1 MLLDLNKRKV
11 KNKPGTSTYQDVSC
25 FIRKRM
31 KAAREVWRTGAML
44 NHRGWNG
51 TRWRQKDLPT
61 AMDPHQNR
69 STQDFSHQSCFI
81 KDSNANILTE
91 RTAVHNGLN
100 IAKTWATSSWRQMLA
115 SSKTTKLEAV
125 KTYQYNGK
133 RTKEWCTVGRE
144 ESPLMLTPFQLGCIS
159 KVGMNQ
165 QMLSRTKNWHDI
177 FNHTPFRKKPRQILV
192 NSARTTEPLT

>member
-1 MLLDLNKRKV
+1 MEWHWVTAERPTNCYGPSPKQVNRRLQSSKLFHQRQQWQYSHRK
-11 KNKPGTSTYQDVSC
+11 NCCTQSMDWILQRPEQ
-25 FIRKRM
+25 
-31 KAAREVWRTGAML
+31 
-44 NHRGWNG
+44 
-51 TRWRQKDLPT
+51 LP
-61 AMDPHQNR
+61 AEDR
-69 STQDFSHQSCFI
+69 
-81 KDSNANILTE
+81 
-91 RTAVHNGLN
+91 
-100 IAKTWATSSWRQMLA
+100 

-144 ESPLMLTPFQLGCIS
+144 ESPLMLTTFQLGCIS

-165 QMLSRTKNWHDI
+165 QMLSRTKNWHNI